1 MVLDK
6 CLNCRWS
13 AKKKINFYPCRDCV
27 HWRADSEYDFFTW
40 PEHLNM
46 FGFAELARCRSCG
59 RKVHMSYGEN
69 GYKYVICHC
78 GNHLQAK
85 VSVEEMIR
93 RWNNK
98 PPSKTKMWRINK
110 DGLCK

>member
-1 MVLDK
+1 M
-6 CLNCRWS
+6 
-13 AKKKINFYPCRDCV
+13 
-27 HWRADSEYDFFTW
+27 
-40 PEHLNM
+40 
-46 FGFAELARCRSCG
+46 
-59 RKVHMSYGEN
+59 HMSYGKN

-85 VSVEEMIR
+85 VTVEEMIK

-98 PPSKTKMWRINK
+98 PPSKTK